1 MVVLLLL
8 PPPPSQILLMIG
20 ISVTR
25 LGDFRKFLV
34 ANYPEQV
41 AQMYGDLRAISQNIT
56 TKSNLLWLILGN
68 ICKRLFQHLVT
79 LIGTQIEGSYVMQEM
94 PLLARAGW
102 MELFIYWRCS
112 LFSFFLS
119 LSFQ

>member
-102 MELFIYWRCS
+102 MELFIYRRCS
-112 LFSFFLS
+112 LFSFFLE
-119 LSFQ
+119 